1 MAFGPLIVIRTQV
14 RGTALDVRRSL
25 TLVAG
30 ATLSLV
36 VPDDNEVTKWREVW
50 DFPRAWN
57 YQGSEAVGRGESVT
71 HTFIVADVGDALG
84 TMGVLPSALRAK
96 DGHLRFAAGGAVEY
110 LRINRVPP
118 VPINRPQV
126 YEVACTGRML
136 VSTYFK
142 VVR

>member
-1 MAFGPLIVIRTQV
+1 MSFGALVVIRTHV
-14 RGTALDVRRSL
+14 RGTALDVRRGL
-25 TLVAG
+25 TLADG
-30 ATLSLV
+30 ATLAVV

-50 DFPRAWN
+50 PFERAWN
-57 YQGSEAVGRGESVT
+57 YQGSEPVGRGESVA
-71 HTFIVADVGDALG
+71 HTFVIADVGDALG
-84 TMGVLPSALRAK
+84 TMGVMPGALQAK
-96 DGHLRFAAGGAVEY
+96 DGHLRFAAGGAAEY

-126 YEVACTGRML
+126 YEVGCTGRML